1 MFLLIFSQKKFSFM
15 NWERV
20 PSTNSGLN
28 FSLEMLKFVLTV
40 ERDRN
45 VFKICV
51 LVLSINENNLHKIH
65 YYYNNTTPFITSLN
79 SSNVL
84 EGNGLKSSLKYE
96 INKTK

>member
-1 MFLLIFSQKKFSFM
+1 MFLSIFSQKKFSFM

-20 PSTNSGLN
+20 PSTNSGLH
-28 FSLEMLKFVLTV
+28 FYLGILEFVLTV

-51 LVLSINENNLHKIH
+51 LVPSINEDNLHKIH

-79 SSNVL
+79 SSKVL

-96 INKTK
+96 TNVIK